1 MLMAARLLA
10 LRLLLLPGMWAI
22 PGPGGAT
29 PSPRGKESQAPNA
42 RAFPAEP
49 SLQLTGSGC
58 RCAGMLEAK
67 WKGRWSR
74 VCRDSVSE
82 AGADNICRW
91 LGCGPPIAKPLEPV
105 FTGGKEPHAWLLRCL
120 RPAATPLGCH
130 WVPGNC
136 TEHAVLACSEPVQTT
151 PEPPPAPPT
160 TSPEPTGPP
169 RLRLVDGNFSCSGF
183 VELHRQGLWGAV
195 AGSQGIWPKLATRI
209 CQDLSC
215 GTAIDSRSHAK
226 PERGS
231 HLPVRWEAVESC
243 ESRPLLDCFNRTS
256 ARWGKAPAFVLCSGE
271 SSPRH
276 SPSPSPGPPA
286 RPGWPASDALRG
298 RGLFSLLRRRESL
311 GGNRRAGCLPPG
323 WRGSRSLEQGNSPIP
338 VCPVHPVH
346 PLLLFLSCVRR
357 QNRKSPRRARFL
369 AAAPPAPGFERSS
382 AASRKSRGA
391 SAAHGQRHVSTPKPS
406 TGVRGI
412 PAEPSTVL
420 VHASRVLAVE
430 HLPAVSISLPS
441 GLVLAPQHGEPSRG
455 ARSGLALGPAICPS
469 LEAPP
474 EGFGGLRG
482 CAAAA
487 GRAGLPAAFPTE
499 TAQSFSMRGPGSQP
513 QALWRLVAGP
523 TPCEGDV
530 EVFHQGQWQVL
541 CDNRAQ
547 RAKRGR
553 QLCQQLRCGNLS
565 SSTEVRD
572 PPSTGVTCEVP
583 TLHLCPAS
591 LGTPRTCSRTRV
603 VCQDSK
609 PHPAGVAAGTV
620 VSICLALLLFGILS
634 LICGPPAYRRL
645 MKRISKKKQRQWI
658 GPTGLNQTV
667 SFHRNSTV
675 TLRPRAEGQRAQ
687 GGDNDYA
694 QPPQKSSYL
703 SAYPALEGACRASN
717 PPDNSSDSD
726 YDLHS
731 ARRV

>member
-1 MLMAARLLA
+1 MAARLLA
-10 LRLLLLPGMWAI
+10 LRLLLLPGMWGEYVGGLGAAEGWGVPGPRPLYQSAPAVPAAPVPGVPVGTQPRRGPGPLKSHALGGPRDAGHSPGGSLRVPGGSQPSLHPRSPPAPALPSRPLTRVARRAAAGTVPLRLAAVMVAPSAAARLYLPIAAI

-29 PSPRGKESQAPNA
+29 PSPRGEHAWGPRRGDRAVGTAPWGRRRDFVSGSSA
-42 RAFPAEP
+42 AASLAWRLLELPRPGSRLRRTVGFLQPGPLAQPHGTPASRAPHLPVHPPTLQP

-256 ARWGKAPAFVLCSGE
+256 ARWGKAPAFVLCS
-271 SSPRH
+271 
-276 SPSPSPGPPA
+276 
-286 RPGWPASDALRG
+286 
-298 RGLFSLLRRRESL
+298 
-311 GGNRRAGCLPPG
+311 
-323 WRGSRSLEQGNSPIP
+323 
-338 VCPVHPVH
+338 
-346 PLLLFLSCVRR
+346 
-357 QNRKSPRRARFL
+357 
-369 AAAPPAPGFERSS
+369 
-382 AASRKSRGA
+382 
-391 SAAHGQRHVSTPKPS
+391 
-406 TGVRGI
+406 
-412 PAEPSTVL
+412 
-420 VHASRVLAVE
+420 
-430 HLPAVSISLPS
+430 
-441 GLVLAPQHGEPSRG
+441 
-455 ARSGLALGPAICPS
+455 
-469 LEAPP
+469 
-474 EGFGGLRG
+474 
-482 CAAAA
+482 
-487 GRAGLPAAFPTE
+487 
-499 TAQSFSMRGPGSQP
+499 GSQP

>member
-10 LRLLLLPGMWAI
+10 LRLLLLPGMW
-22 PGPGGAT
+22 
-29 PSPRGKESQAPNA
+29 
-42 RAFPAEP
+42 EP

-58 RCAGMLEAK
+58 RCTGMLEVK

-74 VCRDSVSE
+74 VCRDSLSE
-82 AGADNICRW
+82 AGADNICQW
-91 LGCGPPIAKPLEPV
+91 LGCGPPHCQAPRARLHQREGAARMAAAV
-105 FTGGKEPHAWLLRCL
+105 
-120 RPAATPLGCH
+120 PAASGHPVGVPL
-130 WVPGNC
+130 
-136 TEHAVLACSEPVQTT
+136 EPVQTT
-151 PEPPPAPPT
+151 PEPPLAPPT
-160 TSPEPTGPP
+160 TSPEPTETSSRFVTRCFFPPRPSPGPP

-209 CQDLSC
+209 CQALTC
-215 GTAIDSRSHAK
+215 GSAIDSRSHAK

-256 ARWGKAPAFVLCSGE
+256 ARWGKAPAFVLCSG
-271 SSPRH
+271 
-276 SPSPSPGPPA
+276 
-286 RPGWPASDALRG
+286 
-298 RGLFSLLRRRESL
+298 
-311 GGNRRAGCLPPG
+311 
-323 WRGSRSLEQGNSPIP
+323 
-338 VCPVHPVH
+338 
-346 PLLLFLSCVRR
+346 
-357 QNRKSPRRARFL
+357 
-369 AAAPPAPGFERSS
+369 
-382 AASRKSRGA
+382 
-391 SAAHGQRHVSTPKPS
+391 
-406 TGVRGI
+406 
-412 PAEPSTVL
+412 
-420 VHASRVLAVE
+420 
-430 HLPAVSISLPS
+430 
-441 GLVLAPQHGEPSRG
+441 
-455 ARSGLALGPAICPS
+455 
-469 LEAPP
+469 
-474 EGFGGLRG
+474 
-482 CAAAA
+482 
-487 GRAGLPAAFPTE
+487 
-499 TAQSFSMRGPGSQP
+499 SQP

-530 EVFHQGQWQVL
+530 EVFHEGQWRVL
-541 CDNRAQ
+541 CDDRAQ

-572 PPSTGVTCEVP
+572 PPSTGVTCKVP

-591 LGTPRTCSRTRV
+591 LGTPQTCSRTRV

-609 PHPAGVAAGTV
+609 PHPTGVAAGTV

-687 GGDNDYA
+687 AGDNDYA